1 MGATGGAN
9 TPTSRAKEI
18 ETLNVHWGTITKRP
32 LTRDRFSF
40 YAFHAAGGLSRTPRA
55 FYVTSSSIWPSFS
68 WRSSLAVGPSPDRKD
83 GVGQMN
89 AA

>member
-9 TPTSRAKEI
+9 SHHLSRRGRGRASLRSKLKHRPTSRAKEI

-40 YAFHAAGGLSRTPRA
+40 YAFHAAGRLSRTLRA

-68 WRSSLAVGPSPDRKD
+68 
-83 GVGQMN
+83 
-89 AA
+89 